1 MILYTEKQLQTA
13 YYKFIRKLP
22 VIVRMPTLQQ
32 FRRIYEDTIRLQ
44 QIEIWVENNQHKL

>member
-1 MILYTEKQLQTA
+1 MILYTEKQLKTA
-13 YYKFIRKLP
+13 YGKFIRKLP
-22 VIVRMPTLQQ
+22 LIVPMPTLQE